1 VGFLFDK
8 ILELIKLKLE
18 VIGMSEEAEKKDK
31 VLMEMLKKGQQAAS
45 ERILEVFEA
54 VQTISSVVPKLIQ
67 EGKISISLKSLD
79 GIPGIA
85 EDTEIVLE
93 IPDEIR
99 PALLGAE
106 EIKYRLAKSELKI
119 KFEE

>member
-1 VGFLFDK
+1 
-8 ILELIKLKLE
+8 
-18 VIGMSEEAEKKDK
+18 MSEEAEKKDK
-31 VLMEMLKKGQQAAS
+31 VLMEMLKKGQQAAT
-45 ERILEVFEA
+45 ERILEVFEV

-67 EGKISISLKSLD
+67 EGKIPIDVKSLD

-93 IPDEIR
+93 IADEIR

>member
-1 VGFLFDK
+1 MGFLFDK

>member
-1 VGFLFDK
+1 MGFLFDK

-67 EGKISISLKSLD
+67 EGKISISL
-79 GIPGIA
+79 
-85 EDTEIVLE
+85 
-93 IPDEIR
+93 
-99 PALLGAE
+99 
-106 EIKYRLAKSELKI
+106 
-119 KFEE
+119 